1 MKLPKL
7 DPRHESQ
14 FQVGD
19 RVWIVAGKSSQED
32 RVSSILLE
40 LCGVGEGKQP
50 VLICTGY
57 RLGTANLD
65 SSDFSFR
72 PNEVY
77 ATEELA
83 KELAQ
88 WHPVNDLSEA
98 DWKQAIGDREDD
110 ESLEECELSRCC
122 VAVSAIRDILLQCQ
136 EDGGL
141 VERDVR
147 ALRQLLGEHEYP
159 LPNDQRPINLDK
171 IVGQL
176 GLLDATH
183 A

>member
-1 MKLPKL
+1 MNLPKL
-7 DPRHESQ
+7 EREPQ
-14 FQVGD
+14 FQVRD
-19 RVWIVAGKSSQED
+19 KVWIIAGKDVQED
-32 RVSSILLE
+32 HVSSILFE
-40 LCGVGEGKQP
+40 LRDVGNDKPP

-57 RLGTANLD
+57 RLGIANLD
-65 SSDFSFR
+65 SSDWSFR
-72 PNEVY
+72 PGEVY
-77 ATEELA
+77 ATEA
-83 KELAQ
+83 QATELAQ
-88 WHPVNDLSEA
+88 WHSVGDLPEA

-122 VAVSAIRDILLQCQ
+122 AVISSIRDILLKCQ

-147 ALRQLLGEHEYP
+147 ALRQLFSGEHEYP
-159 LPNDQRPINLDK
+159 LPNGKRPTNLDK
-171 IVGQL
+171 IVGQF

>member
-1 MKLPKL
+1 MKLPEL
-7 DPRHESQ
+7 EREPQ
-14 FQVGD
+14 FQVRD
-19 RVWIVAGKSSQED
+19 KVWIIAGRNPQED
-32 RVSSILLE
+32 RVSAILLE
-40 LCGVGEGKQP
+40 LCDAGGDKQP

-72 PNEVY
+72 LNEVY

-83 KELAQ
+83 GELAQ
-88 WHPVNDLSEA
+88 WHPVSDLSEA

-110 ESLEECELSRCC
+110 ASLEECELSRCC
-122 VAVSAIRDILLQCQ
+122 AVISAIRDLLLKCQ

-147 ALRQLLGEHEYP
+147 TLRQLFGEHEYP
-159 LPNDQRPINLDK
+159 LPNGQRPANLDK

-176 GLLDATH
+176 RLLDATH

>member
-1 MKLPKL
+1 MKLPEL
-7 DPRHESQ
+7 EREPQ
-14 FQVGD
+14 FQVRD
-19 RVWIVAGKSSQED
+19 RVWVIAGKNLQED

-40 LCGVGEGKQP
+40 LCDVGGDKQP

-83 KELAQ
+83 REFAQ
-88 WHPVNDLSEA
+88 WHPVIDLSEA

-110 ESLEECELSRCC
+110 ENLEECELSRCC
-122 VAVSAIRDILLQCQ
+122 AAISAIRDLLLKCQ

-141 VERDVR
+141 AERDVR
-147 ALRQLLGEHEYP
+147 NLRQLLGEHEYP
-159 LPNDQRPINLDK
+159 MHNGQRPANLDK
-171 IVGQL
+171 IIGQL

-183 A
+183 V